1 MAALT
6 ACIRQA
12 GNGALHRCVASA
24 WNYISQPLAHFQN
37 SRDLELHASEPGAYM
52 CAADTTHSS
61 AESRTETKQGMPDFM
76 WMGKGDKRTFRGKVP
91 AAVPI
96 VNRCK

>member
-24 WNYISQPLAHFQN
+24 WNYISQPLAQAHDF
-37 SRDLELHASEPGAYM
+37 RDSELHASEPGGYM
-52 CAADTTHSS
+52 SVAHATRSL
-61 AESRTETKQGMPDFM
+61 AESRTETKQEMPDFM